1 MFLQQVAARLGKTAK
16 GQPQDSQETAKD
28 EDSGSEIDKAIYD
41 ELRAR
46 RDFGFEQVYAPPL
59 FLGTHERA
67 TAVAHSNPRSF
78 AVPYPIANLRRASMT
93 WRAR

>member
-1 MFLQQVAARLGKTAK
+1 GGAEEEDDTLELTKGFYSEVAARLGKTAQ

-46 RDFGFEQVYAPPL
+46 RDFGFEQVYAPPVL
-59 FLGTHERA
+59 SRDPRKGNSSRA
-67 TAVAHSNPRSF
+67 FQSP
-78 AVPYPIANLRRASMT
+78 
-93 WRAR
+93 